1 LDRSRV
7 GALVLD
13 SESVATLP
21 PFIPI
26 EGQKSKSK
34 ARGKEAVDRNGRF
47 QIQGGKKLDFTEIN
61 QGKQI
66 LLGLSLVGNL
76 VKPLLSLYRNEWRER
91 GY

>member
-1 LDRSRV
+1 MSEKIKRTNQNKKREENRS
-7 GALVLD
+7 
-13 SESVATLP
+13 
-21 PFIPI
+21 
-26 EGQKSKSK
+26 
-34 ARGKEAVDRNGRF
+34 EAVDRNGRF

>member
-1 LDRSRV
+1 MSEKIKRTNQNQNQKNKKREENRS
-7 GALVLD
+7 
-13 SESVATLP
+13 
-21 PFIPI
+21 
-26 EGQKSKSK
+26 
-34 ARGKEAVDRNGRF
+34 EAVDRNGRF